1 MIFEMTDKYLLSTAY
16 FPPAYYISLINNS
29 DKILIE
35 NKENYLKQ
43 SYRNRCLILTA
54 NGRSAL
60 SVPVLE
66 GSFRKTPVKD
76 IRIDYTKRWQQVHL
90 RALISSYKS
99 SPFFEYYF
107 EDIEKVIL
115 GKPSYLLD
123 LNMNS
128 LKTVLKITG
137 ISTPVIYTDFF
148 EKISGENYD
157 FRYSISPKEKEPGI
171 FPAKEYYQVFS
182 NKFGFVSGLSIL
194 DLIFNVGPDSNNYLS
209 DIHL

>member
-1 MIFEMTDKYLLSTAY
+1 MADKYLLSTAY
-16 FPPAYYISLINNS
+16 FPPVSYISLINSS
-29 DKILIE
+29 DKIYIE

-43 SYRNRCLILTA
+43 TYRNRCLILAA
-54 NGRSAL
+54 NGQCAL

-66 GSFRKTPVKD
+66 GSFRKTPVNE

-115 GKPSYLLD
+115 GKPEYLLD

-128 LKTVLKITG
+128 LRTVLKLTR
-137 ISTPVIYTDFF
+137 ISTQVVYTDSF
-148 EKISGENYD
+148 EHVNGEKYD
-157 FRYSISPKEKEPGI
+157 FRYSISPKKEDPGV

-182 NKFGFVSGLSIL
+182 NKFGFVRGLSIL
-194 DLIFNVGPDSNNYLS
+194 DLIFNTGPDLVNYL
-209 DIHL
+209 